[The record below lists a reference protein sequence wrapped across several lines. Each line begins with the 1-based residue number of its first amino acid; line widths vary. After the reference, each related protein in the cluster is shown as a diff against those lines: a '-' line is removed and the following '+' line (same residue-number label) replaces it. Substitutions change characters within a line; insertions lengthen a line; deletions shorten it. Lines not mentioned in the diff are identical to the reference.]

1 MIDVALLTDADQDKT
16 EERNH
21 VSLMTIHASKGLEF
35 PHVYIVGLEENL
47 FPSQLVLT
55 TRTELE
61 EERRLFYVALTRAM
75 TTCTLS
81 HASTRFTWGQTV
93 SSEASRFI
101 DEIDPSYLTFDSPPR
116 GTGRSLM
123 NGNFER
129 SFSNG
134 LSRQTGS
141 VPGNLKSLNEINK
154 LPSKNS
160 EGLHLMVGN
169 NVEHERFGKG
179 KITQLE
185 GSGADKKAII
195 FFPHHG
201 SKTVLLRFAN
211 LKVID

>member
-1 MIDVALLTDADQDKT
+1 MKKTHIILLLLIAASIVVLISYTGDLTTYETIASAREKEGKFVNLIAKIDKT
-16 EERNH
+16 QP
-21 VSLMTIHASKGLEF
+21 L
-35 PHVYIVGLEENL
+35 VYDAVK
-47 FPSQLVLT
+47 
-55 TRTELE
+55 
-61 EERRLFYVALTRAM
+61 
-75 TTCTLS
+75 
-81 HASTRFTWGQTV
+81 
-93 SSEASRFI
+93 
-101 DEIDPSYLTFDSPPR
+101 DPNYLTFDSPPR

>member
-1 MIDVALLTDADQDKT
+1 
-16 EERNH
+16 
-21 VSLMTIHASKGLEF
+21 
-35 PHVYIVGLEENL
+35 
-47 FPSQLVLT
+47 
-55 TRTELE
+55 
-61 EERRLFYVALTRAM
+61 
-75 TTCTLS
+75 
-81 HASTRFTWGQTV
+81 
-93 SSEASRFI
+93 
-101 DEIDPSYLTFDSPPR
+101 
-116 GTGRSLM
+116 M

-141 VPGNLKSLNEINK
+141 VPGNLKSLNELNK
-154 LPSKNS
+154 LPPKNTDS
-160 EGLHLMVGN
+160 LHLMVGF

>member
-1 MIDVALLTDADQDKT
+1 
-16 EERNH
+16 
-21 VSLMTIHASKGLEF
+21 
-35 PHVYIVGLEENL
+35 
-47 FPSQLVLT
+47 
-55 TRTELE
+55 
-61 EERRLFYVALTRAM
+61 
-75 TTCTLS
+75 
-81 HASTRFTWGQTV
+81 
-93 SSEASRFI
+93 
-101 DEIDPSYLTFDSPPR
+101 
-116 GTGRSLM
+116 M

-134 LSRQTGS
+134 LSRQTRS

-154 LPSKNS
+154 LPPKNS
-160 EGLHLMVGN
+160 EGLNLMVGD

-185 GSGADKKAII
+185 GNGADRKAII